1 MENAAYL
8 IVVNDATSGVNSYV
22 IPSMPEIKNVL
33 YRSVGDAKKKLLEI
47 VAKFGEFVPAA
58 YGSAYPYEN
67 TTFDKEIMS
76 KEFALLGWVIVDA
89 EEEDDSPARIPVG
102 LLKIP
107 YSNV

>member
-8 IVVNDATSGVNSYV
+8 IVINDSTSGESSYV

-33 YRSVGDAKKKLLEI
+33 YRSLGDAKKKLLET

-67 TTFDKEIMS
+67 TTFEKEIAT
-76 KEFALLGWVIVDA
+76 KEFALLGWVIVEG

-107 YSNV
+107 YSG